1 LINRQLQGKLP
12 VSYHTHTHYTRTH
25 TSAGTVHWQQL
36 PANKKRKE
44 AEKAMEKCLAN
55 FCYVTLAANVLA
67 LSFKLF

>member
-1 LINRQLQGKLP
+1 LQGKLP
-12 VSYHTHTHYTRTH
+12 VSYHTHTTPRTH